1 MQKEEYLE
9 IFERYVQQRASEDE
23 IKRLSDWIR
32 NNRNISE
39 WMEQQILN
47 SEADMDA
54 SVQLRM
60 LERIKHQLTTGD
72 QPSAQPGVKFRIQT
86 WWRIAAMLVLPLLTA
101 LGMYVYM
108 SRYDSGAPVMVAVE
122 RGQKAT
128 VTLPDGSKVWLN
140 SLSEL
145 RYTPGF
151 TSRKRELQLEG
162 EAYFEVAP
170 DPDRPFVVTGTDLK
184 VEALGTSFG
193 MKTYREDRMVSS
205 ILMSGKVRVTTPD
218 GTRVLKP
225 NERIQYDKTTAQSKH
240 SQVANATEF
249 TGWIRNELR
258 FENETLDEIARSI
271 QRIYNVEIIFASEN
285 LKQLRYTGT
294 VQNNSL
300 ESVLNIITL
309 TSPLSF
315 QIDKHTIILYENENL
330 MQHYRP

>member
-1 MQKEEYLE
+1 MQKEECVE
-9 IFERYVQQRASEDE
+9 IFERYLLQKASEDE
-23 IKRLSDWIR
+23 IRRLSNWIR
-32 NNRNISE
+32 NNRKISE
-39 WMEQQILN
+39 WMEEQIKSSQ
-47 SEADMDA
+47 SEMDA
-54 SVQLRM
+54 NVQLRM
-60 LERIKHQLTTGD
+60 LERIKQTIGSD
-72 QPSAQPGVKFRIQT
+72 QQPEKPVYTLRFNR
-86 WWRIAAMLVLPLLTA
+86 WLRVAAMFLLPVA
-101 LGMYVYM
+101 AAVGMYLYM
-108 SRYDSGAPVMVAVE
+108 SRFESALPVTVAVE

-128 VTLPDGSKVWLN
+128 VILPDGSKVWLN

-145 RYTPGF
+145 KYKPGF
-151 TSRKRELQLEG
+151 SSGKRELQLEG

-170 DPDRPFVVTGTDLK
+170 DPGRPFVVTGTDLV

-193 MKTYREDRMVSS
+193 MKAYSEDRMVSS

-225 NERIQYDKTTAQSKH
+225 NERIQYDKTMNRSKH
-240 SQVANATEF
+240 SQVTNAADF

-258 FENETLDEIARSI
+258 FENETLDEISRSI
-271 QRIYNVEIIFASEN
+271 QRIYNVEIIFASER

-315 QIDKHTIILYENENL
+315 QIDNQKIILYENENL
-330 MQHYRP
+330 MPHYRP

>member
-1 MQKEEYLE
+1 MQKVECVE
-9 IFERYVQQRASEDE
+9 IFERYLQQRANEDE
-23 IKRLSDWIR
+23 IKRLSNWIR
-32 NNRNISE
+32 TNRKISE
-39 WMEQQILN
+39 WMEEQIKSSQ
-47 SEADMDA
+47 SEMDA
-54 SVQLRM
+54 GVQLRM
-60 LERIKHQLTTGD
+60 LERIKHSIGSDQQTPESSAYQLR
-72 QPSAQPGVKFRIQT
+72 VNR
-86 WWRIAAMLVLPLLTA
+86 WLRVAAMFLLPVA
-101 LGMYVYM
+101 AAVGMYLYM
-108 SRYDSGAPVMVAVE
+108 SRFESALPVTVAVE

-145 RYTPGF
+145 KYKPGF

-162 EAYFEVAP
+162 EACFEVAP
-170 DPDRPFVVTGTDLK
+170 DPDRPFVVSSTDLV

-193 MKTYREDRMVSS
+193 MKAYSEDRMVSS

-225 NERIQYDKTTAQSKH
+225 NERIQYDKTMNRSKH
-240 SQVANATEF
+240 SQVTNSTDF

-258 FENETLDEIARSI
+258 FENETLDEISRSI
-271 QRIYNVEIIFASEN
+271 QRIYNVEIIFASEK

-315 QIDKHTIILYENENL
+315 QIDNQKIILYENENL
-330 MQHYRP
+330 MPHYRP

>member
-1 MQKEEYLE
+1 MQKEECVE
-9 IFERYVQQRASEDE
+9 IFERYLQQVASDED
-23 IKRLSDWIR
+23 IKRLSSWIR
-32 NNRNISE
+32 NNQKISE
-39 WMEQQILN
+39 WMEHQIRN
-47 SEADMDA
+47 SQSEIDA
-54 SVQLRM
+54 AVQLRM
-60 LERIKHQLTTGD
+60 LERIKQTIATDSRKAEKTTYRLRLNRWMR
-72 QPSAQPGVKFRIQT
+72 V
-86 WWRIAAMLVLPLLTA
+86 AAIFLLPIVA
-101 LGMYVYM
+101 AVGMYMYM
-108 SRYDSGAPVMVAVE
+108 SRYDSTLPVTVAVE

-151 TSRKRELQLEG
+151 SSRKRELQLEG

-170 DPDRPFVVTGTDLK
+170 DPDRPFVVSSTDLV

-193 MKTYREDRMVSS
+193 MKAYSEDRMVSS

-218 GTRVLKP
+218 GVKILKP
-225 NERIQYDKTTAQSKH
+225 NERLQYDKTTAKSIH
-240 SQVANATEF
+240 SEVVNATDF

-258 FENETLDEIARSI
+258 FENETLEEISRSI
-271 QRIYNVEIIFASEN
+271 QRIYNVEIIFASEK

-315 QIDKHTIILYENENL
+315 QIESQKIILYENENL
-330 MQHYRP
+330 MPHYKP

>member
-1 MQKEEYLE
+1 MQKEECVE
-9 IFERYVQQRASEDE
+9 IFERYLLQKASEDE
-23 IKRLSDWIR
+23 IRRLSNWIR
-32 NNRNISE
+32 NNRKISE
-39 WMEQQILN
+39 WMEEQIKSSQ
-47 SEADMDA
+47 SEMDA
-54 SVQLRM
+54 NVQLRM
-60 LERIKHQLTTGD
+60 LERIKQTMGSD
-72 QPSAQPGVKFRIQT
+72 QQPEKPVYTLRFNR
-86 WWRIAAMLVLPLLTA
+86 WLRVAAMFLLPVA
-101 LGMYVYM
+101 AAVGMYLYM
-108 SRYDSGAPVMVAVE
+108 SRFESALPVTVAVE

-128 VTLPDGSKVWLN
+128 VILPDGSKVWLN

-145 RYTPGF
+145 KYKPGF
-151 TSRKRELQLEG
+151 SSGKRELQLEG

-170 DPDRPFVVTGTDLK
+170 DPGRPFVVTGTDLV

-193 MKTYREDRMVSS
+193 MKAYSEDRMVSS

-225 NERIQYDKTTAQSKH
+225 NERIQYDKTMNRSKH
-240 SQVANATEF
+240 SQVTNAADF

-258 FENETLDEIARSI
+258 FENETLDEISRSI
-271 QRIYNVEIIFASEN
+271 QRIYNVEIIFASER

-315 QIDKHTIILYENENL
+315 QIDNQKIILYENENL
-330 MQHYRP
+330 MPHYRP